1 MMPQIDIKNLF
12 LSQKHLNILQGL
24 LKKHVPTA
32 EVWAYGSRVT
42 GQAHDGSDLDLVL
55 RNPKD
60 LSKDIEDCSDLLE
73 AIQNSMLPMFVDVHL
88 WSHLPESFY
97 KNIMQKY
104 VVLQSGKEFL

>member
-1 MMPQIDIKNLF
+1 MPQCDIKNLF
-12 LSQKHLNILQGL
+12 LSQKHLNILQDL
-24 LKKHVPTA
+24 LKKYVPTA

-42 GQAHDGSDLDLVL
+42 GQAHEGSDLDLIL
-55 RNPKD
+55 RNVTD
-60 LSKDIEDCSDLLE
+60 LSQTVDGWSDLIE
-73 AIQNSMLPMFVDVHL
+73 AIQNSMLPMPIDIHL